1 MRRSLTWILTLL
13 LLAACK
19 TNPYT
24 GRRQT
29 MLISEDREIELGK
42 EAWAEMTGPGSKVK
56 LDTRP
61 AWNDPL
67 QRVGRAIAVAAD
79 KKEYDWEFK
88 LIDAPKTANAWALPG
103 GKIAFYTGIYPV
115 LEDEDGM
122 AIVMGHEVSHALLR
136 HGGERI
142 SQSMITAGILAGAAI
157 STRDN
162 KNRGWILAGLGVGAG
177 LTIKA
182 YGRGHETE
190 ADRFGLMLAA
200 RAGYNPEAGIKVWQ
214 RMAKLSKG
222 SSGPTFLSTH
232 PSHDTRIENMQKWMP
247 EAKALYEQSQK
258 KPNKKL
264 PVLPSQ

>member
-1 MRRSLTWILTLL
+1 MRRTLTWTLTLL

-19 TNPYT
+19 TNPHT
-24 GRRQT
+24 GRTQT
-29 MLISEDREIELGK
+29 LLISEAQEIKLGK
-42 EAWAEMTGPGSKVK
+42 EAWAEMTGPKSKVK
-56 LDTRP
+56 TDTRP

-88 LIDAPKTANAWALPG
+88 VIDDPKTVNAWALPG
-103 GKIAFYTGIYPV
+103 GKIAFYTGIYPI

-142 SQSMITAGILAGAAI
+142 SQNMIAAGILAGAAI
-157 STRDN
+157 GTRDN
-162 KNRGWILAGLGVGAG
+162 KNRGLILAGLGVGAG
-177 LTIKA
+177 VAIKA

-190 ADRFGLMLAA
+190 ADRYGLMLAA

-222 SSGPTFLSTH
+222 SSVPTFLSTH

-258 KPNKKL
+258 KPNNKL
-264 PVLPSQ
+264 PVLSK